1 MTHRILLTCA
11 HEAKQHR
18 TGIRFMAV
26 DLSEIGNSGAEMEQ
40 MDLKAVLG
48 HQARGWSCQALA
60 PGSEKQIFICAH
72 MKSGT

>member
-1 MTHRILLTCA
+1 
-11 HEAKQHR
+11 
-18 TGIRFMAV
+18 MAV

-48 HQARGWSCQALA
+48 HRARGLSCQALA
-60 PGSEKQIFICAH
+60 PGSEKQIFICTH